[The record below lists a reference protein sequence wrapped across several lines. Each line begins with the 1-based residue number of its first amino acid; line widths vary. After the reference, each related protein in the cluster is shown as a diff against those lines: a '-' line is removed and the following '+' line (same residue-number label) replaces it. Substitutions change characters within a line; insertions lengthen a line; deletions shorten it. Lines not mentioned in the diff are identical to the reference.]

1 MNSFNVLIKPVVTEK
16 MTRAGEK
23 LSQYAFVVD
32 TRVNKI
38 EIKKAVEKLYNET
51 VESVNTMRY
60 LGKIKTRGTKSGYI
74 TGKRNNF
81 KKAIVTLK
89 KGDTIDFFS
98 NI

>member
-38 EIKKAVEKLYNET
+38 EIKKAVEKLYNVT

>member
-38 EIKKAVEKLYNET
+38 EIKKAVEKLYNVT

-60 LGKIKTRGTKSGYI
+60 LGKIKTRGTKSGYL
-74 TGKRNNF
+74 KRQ
-81 KKAIVTLK
+81 LLL
-89 KGDTIDFFS
+89 
-98 NI
+98 